1 LGSLAPNQ
9 QKGHIMHS
17 ISAQNSIQTM
27 RLLFILSA
35 FHIVIIASSNYLVQ
49 LPFEVFGFHTTW
61 GAFSFPFVFL
71 ATDLTVRLLGK
82 KMARSIILKVMLPAL
97 LISYVASVVFVK
109 GEYVGMAGFN
119 EFNLFVARIA
129 FASFIAY
136 LFGQLLDISVFDK
149 LRKLKLWWV
158 APAASTVIG
167 NLLDT
172 MLFFSIAFF
181 ASTDPFMAQ
190 NWLEIAWV
198 DYAFKLVIS
207 LALFL
212 PLYGVLL
219 KYLETKLI
227 TVTSNKT
234 QEQSLL

>member
-1 LGSLAPNQ
+1 
-9 QKGHIMHS
+9 MHS
-17 ISAQNSIQTM
+17 ISAQNSIQTT

>member
-1 LGSLAPNQ
+1 
-9 QKGHIMHS
+9 MHS
-17 ISAQNSIQTM
+17 ISAQNSIQTT

-227 TVTSNKT
+227 TVTGNKT
-234 QEQSLL
+234 QKQSLL

>member
-1 LGSLAPNQ
+1 
-9 QKGHIMHS
+9 MHS
-17 ISAQNSIQTM
+17 ISAQNSIQTT

-82 KMARSIILKVMLPAL
+82 KMARNIILKVMLPAL